1 MSTIAVK
8 KVKLGDN
15 ADISKNFLIEVPA
28 VADGTLTIKRENGAA
43 VLSIDANG
51 RLLTGGRV
59 VLDVVFGLRSVPTGL
74 HPAHKFA
81 SPATVVEDTL
91 GAFNPTT
98 GRYTPTVA
106 GYYAVTGVADYRTSG
121 LGGLNP
127 SNVNAFV
134 YRNEDYTVYSA
145 QAALNG
151 GYPAISASGVYYL
164 NGTTDYLLLGTAHNG
179 SGTANNVGGR
189 LFAYLFNKA

>member
-8 KVKLGDN
+8 KVKLGDSGSPAN
-15 ADISKNFLIEVPA
+15 NFLIEVPA

-59 VLDVVFGLRSVPTGL
+59 VLDVAFGVRSVPTGL
-74 HPAHKFA
+74 NQTYKYA
-81 SPATVVEDTL
+81 SPAAVVEDTL

-106 GYYAVTGVADYRTSG
+106 GYYAVTGVADYRHTG

-127 SNVNAFV
+127 SSVNAYV

-164 NGTTDYLLLGTAHNG
+164 NGITDYLLLGTAHNG

-189 LFAYLFNKA
+189 LFAYLLDKA